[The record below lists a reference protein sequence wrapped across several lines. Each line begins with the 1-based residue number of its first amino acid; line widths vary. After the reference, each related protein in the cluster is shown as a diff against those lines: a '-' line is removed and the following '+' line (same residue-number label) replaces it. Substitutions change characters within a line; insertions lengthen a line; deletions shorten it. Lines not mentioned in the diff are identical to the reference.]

1 MNITEQI
8 KGFEK
13 HLNLLNR
20 SSETISNYSPSLER
34 FLKYFNRDP
43 KTITKNEAIDYL
55 LTLPVFSRRTA
66 IAAIKFFYKNC
77 LNSDKFAK
85 LEYPTTP
92 EYTPEI
98 LSKEEINALIQA
110 ATNVKH
116 RTAIILLYSTAM
128 RVNEC
133 INLKWNCIDRAT
145 MRIHIKR
152 GKGKKDR
159 IVPLSETLL
168 KQLIV
173 YCNTYRAKLKESG
186 CFQSDSYVFAG
197 AKKDKYTRRSI
208 ETFLKKYAEL
218 AGIKKKVT
226 PHILR
231 HCQACH
237 LRDFGVD
244 IANIKDLLG
253 HKHISTTE
261 IYSRLSNMK
270 LIPDLLA

>member
-1 MNITEQI
+1 MNITDQI
-8 KGFEK
+8 TGFEK

-20 SSETISNYSPSLER
+20 SQETISNYSPSLER
-34 FLKYFNRDP
+34 FLNHFNRDP

-66 IAAIKFFYKNC
+66 IAAIKFFYKYC

-85 LEYPTTP
+85 LEYPSTP

-98 LSKEEINALIQA
+98 LSRQEISALIDA
-110 ATNVKH
+110 AVNVKH
-116 RTAIILLYSTAM
+116 KTIIILLYTTAM

-133 INLKWNCIDRAT
+133 INLKWDCVDRKT
-145 MRIHIKR
+145 MRIHIKG

-159 IVPLSETLL
+159 IVPLSETML
-168 KQLIV
+168 KQFV
-173 YCNTYRAKLKESG
+173 TYCSAYKLG
-186 CFQSDSYVFAG
+186 CFESKSYVFKGQNKA
-197 AKKDKYTRRSI
+197 KYTRRSV
-208 ETFLKKYAEL
+208 ESFLKKYAEL
-218 AGIKKKVT
+218 AGIKKKLT
-226 PHILR
+226 PHIIR
-231 HCQACH
+231 HCAATH
-237 LRDFGVD
+237 LRDSGVD
-244 IANIKDLLG
+244 LANIKDLLG